1 MKIKNIKQIDVQDW
15 DKLVEKTYGKIY
27 SFQQQNGCKSRGV
40 EIISTS
46 EDYSEDFENDS
57 ITEVI
62 NGEEMGVSFKA
73 WLERDPKTPLKC
85 TQEEAKNC
93 NYYWGKTEEDLK
105 KWQEDKS
112 HIAMFWDRNFY
123 PDANMIARNLVKRGL
138 LEEGD
143 YQIKIDW

>member
-62 NGEEMGVSFKA
+62 NGEDMGVSFKA
-73 WLERDPKTPLKC
+73 WLERNPKTPLKC
-85 TQEEAKNC
+85 TQEEAISC
-93 NYYWGKTEEDLK
+93 NYYWGKTKEDLK
-105 KWQEDKS
+105 EWQEDKS
-112 HIAMFWDRNFY
+112 RIRLFWYRNFY
-123 PDANMIARNLVKRGL
+123 PDANMIAKDLVKRGL